1 MIPHDTIL
9 EIQEWPQ
16 AFGQRHYT
24 WHINHITWY
33 DIDILRDILS
43 WLPQRAFQKT
53 WWFRNWASRLARSQ
67 ALYSQSR
74 GAGKFQIFPADLHPS
89 AWQFA
94 EVPDANQNPSPKHKA
109 RAMGCKQN
117 AILLNAPG
125 IVWATTCVHI
135 MFENFPRTKLLTKP
149 FFWKARFPNWGS
161 CLRKSKSTMFRSK
174 IAIYIFSQQ
183 KHAHT
188 HTRTL
193 DKN

>member
-1 MIPHDTIL
+1 ML

-24 WHINHITWY
+24 WHISHITWY
-33 DIDILRDILS
+33 DIDILGDILS

-53 WWFRNWASRLARSQ
+53 WWFRSWAGRLARSQ
-67 ALYSQSR
+67 ALYFPSR
-74 GAGKFQIFPADLHPS
+74 GAGKSQIFPANLHPS

-135 MFENFPRTKLLTKP
+135 MFEKFPGPKLLTKRF
-149 FFWKARFPNWGS
+149 FFWRPGSLTGVFAFANQSLQRFVPKLQFTYSDN
-161 CLRKSKSTMFRSK
+161 RNM
-174 IAIYIFSQQ
+174 
-183 KHAHT
+183 HT
-188 HTRTL
+188 HRTRTGSL
-193 DKN
+193 